1 MLATKLS
8 AEQSISLFGL
18 WRQPVFTLSWADVKN
33 ENFTWKGLRALGLEP
48 KQLQLMQPDK
58 HEWLQRGGV
67 NLQDLK
73 DMTIFPVNPL
83 LDYAVDLAELWAMG
97 CTVDEMQKMNIEYEQ
112 LLQKGITPAI
122 MAAFGLTLSAWADL
136 GFKPSH
142 AKCLS
147 NEESNMIFG
156 LQTQEVFQILRDYK
170 CDTHSERNTIE

>member
-1 MLATKLS
+1 
-8 AEQSISLFGL
+8 
-18 WRQPVFTLSWADVKN
+18 
-33 ENFTWKGLRALGLEP
+33 
-48 KQLQLMQPDK
+48 MQPDK

-67 NLQDLK
+67 SIQDLK

-97 CTVDEMQKMNIEYEQ
+97 CTVDDMLKMNIEYEQ

-136 GFKPSH
+136 GFRPEH
-142 AKCLS
+142 ATCLS

-156 LQTQEVFQILRDYK
+156 LQTQEVHQILRDYK
-170 CDTHSERNTIE
+170 HYPHSDRNNIQ